1 LCYCGVD
8 PRIEPSSAQTQVMDL
23 SSELQW
29 KLNRKKR
36 EKNAELGLDQE
47 GISHKLFNL
56 SGKIRAVRFS
66 SSS

>member
-1 LCYCGVD
+1 
-8 PRIEPSSAQTQVMDL
+8 MDL